1 MYLATKTYGFLS
13 GAKLLVICFL
23 SLFNSC
29 TKQGNHSKTDAQ
41 NTAQDSILIWIENS
55 LDNQKSHTARLT
67 SLNKAR
73 QAAIL
78 NSNDSIKLRYLS
90 RIQWSYLMLD
100 DSTEFRKANKMA
112 KSIGISI
119 GDSANVARRTWDLA
133 YFFEKKGVKDSAYYH
148 YAQAQKIFAD
158 LNDQLNAAKFL
169 FFMANIQQSAKD
181 YAGGETNAIKA
192 IELLKPLNA
201 NEDLYS
207 CYNLLGVI
215 AKDLKEFDRALEYY
229 DTANNYLQKLEN
241 KKAFEAFE
249 NNNLGVVFMEMGD
262 YKRAVSYFSKIT
274 GQNSLKRTKPDLYA
288 RALHNLAESK
298 YKSGDM
304 TSVEQLLK
312 KSFQIR
318 DSIGDLAGM
327 AGSCYYLADYYWAN
341 KDTLPALANALKA
354 KDYAMQSDNNE
365 RLLEILHLLSQVD
378 VKNASIYTRE
388 YIDLNDSLQLA
399 ERKLRDKF
407 ARIRF
412 ETDEFIAENETL
424 IKEKR
429 LLAGIAIGV
438 LVMAFLGYLVIDQRR
453 KNQKLRFQRAQQ
465 TANQEIFNLMLSQQQ
480 KFDEGKKMEQKRI
493 SEELHD
499 GVLGKML
506 GARMVLTGLNKK
518 SDDEALGQK
527 KEALELLRNIEGEI
541 RSISHELSH
550 TAYSDM
556 PNFINSIQN
565 LLETTENVS
574 EINTTFTHDEQVQWD
589 GLSGDIK
596 INLYRIVQESIQNVV
611 KHAQSNNLVVNFAAV
626 NDLLDISIID
636 DGKGFDSKKRKKGIG
651 TRNISSR
658 IDKLGGS
665 WHIESEKGK
674 GTALYLKIPIMYHSE
689 ELDNILKKEGIK
701 V

>member
-1 MYLATKTYGFLS
+1 MTKTYNCLDN
-13 GAKLLVICFL
+13 AKLLAICFL
-23 SLFNSC
+23 YLLHSC
-29 TKQGNHSKTDAQ
+29 GKQGHHSKPDAQ
-41 NTAQDSILIWIENS
+41 NVAQDSVLIWIENS
-55 LDNQKSHTARLT
+55 LDNQKSNSERLT
-67 SLNKAR
+67 LLKRAR
-73 QAAIL
+73 EAATGK
-78 NSNDSIKLRYLS
+78 SDDTVKLKYFS
-90 RIQWSYLMLD
+90 RIQWSFLMLD
-100 DSTEFRKANKMA
+100 DSVEFRKSNKMA

-133 YFFEKKGVKDSAYYH
+133 YFFEKKGIKDSAYYH
-148 YAQAQKIFAD
+148 YAQAQKIFAS

-169 FFMANIQQSAKD
+169 FFMANIQQSVKD
-181 YAGGETNAIKA
+181 YVGGEANTIKA
-192 IELLKPLNA
+192 IELLKPLDA

-215 AKDLKEFDRALEYY
+215 AKDLKEFDRALDYY
-229 DTANNYLQKLEN
+229 NTANYYLQKLEN
-241 KKAFEAFE
+241 KKTFEAFE
-249 NNNLGVVFMEMGD
+249 NNNLGVVYMEMGD
-262 YKRAVSYFSKIT
+262 YKQAIFYFSKIT
-274 GQNSLKRTKPDLYA
+274 EQDVLKKSKPDLYA
-288 RALHNLAESK
+288 RAQHNLAESK
-298 YKSGDM
+298 YKSGDIVG
-304 TSVEQLLK
+304 VEGLLK
-312 KSFQIR
+312 KALRTR
-318 DSIGDLAGM
+318 DSIRDLTGM
-327 AGSCYYLADYYWAN
+327 AGSYYYLAEYYLG
-341 KDTLPALANALKA
+341 KQDSITALSHAQKA
-354 KDYAMQSDNNE
+354 KEYAAQIENNE
-365 RLLEILHLLSQVD
+365 RLLETLQLLTRVD
-378 VKNASIYTRE
+378 PQNATNYTRE
-388 YIDLNDSLQLA
+388 YINLNDSLQLA

-424 IKEKR
+424 TKEKR
-429 LLAGIAIGV
+429 LWAGIAIGV

-541 RSISHELSH
+541 RSISHELSN

-565 LLETTENVS
+565 LMETTENVS
-574 EINTTFTHDEQVQWD
+574 EINTTFNHDNQVKWD

-636 DGKGFDSKKRKKGIG
+636 DGKGFDLKKRKKGIG
-651 TRNISSR
+651 MRNISSR

-674 GTALYLKIPIMYHSE
+674 GTGLYLKIPIMYHSE
-689 ELDNILKKEGIK
+689 ELDNILKQEGIK
-701 V
+701 VKV